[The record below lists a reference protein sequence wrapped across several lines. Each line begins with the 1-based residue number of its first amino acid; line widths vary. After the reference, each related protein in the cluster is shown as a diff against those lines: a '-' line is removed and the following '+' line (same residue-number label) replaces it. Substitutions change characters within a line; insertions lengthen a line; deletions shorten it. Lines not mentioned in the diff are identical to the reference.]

1 MLAKYMDKVL
11 SIFEHIIVVVL
22 MMTMLVAVCYATYLM
37 IDGMFFR
44 ILSVNLPEMI
54 KNDPDL
60 LQKSL
65 YRMFGNMLT
74 ILLGMELIHTIKIYF
89 KENIVKIELIMVISI
104 IAMARHLI
112 QLDYHDVDPML
123 LVGMAALMA
132 VFIGGYL
139 LMLKGQYVLTKNEAP
154 DDSSISS

>member
-1 MLAKYMDKVL
+1 MLKNYMDKIL
-11 SIFEHIIVVVL
+11 SIFEHVIVVVL
-22 MMTMLVAVCYATYLM
+22 MTAMLFAVCYATYIM
-37 IDGMFFR
+37 IEGMFFR
-44 ILSVNLPEMI
+44 ISTVDLRELVR
-54 KNDPDL
+54 NDPDV
-60 LQKSL
+60 LQTSL

-112 QLDYHDVDPML
+112 QLDYHHTEPML
-123 LVGMAALMA
+123 LIGMAGLMA

-139 LMLKGQYVLTKNEAP
+139 LMLKGQYAIKNN
-154 DDSSISS
+154 DSTND